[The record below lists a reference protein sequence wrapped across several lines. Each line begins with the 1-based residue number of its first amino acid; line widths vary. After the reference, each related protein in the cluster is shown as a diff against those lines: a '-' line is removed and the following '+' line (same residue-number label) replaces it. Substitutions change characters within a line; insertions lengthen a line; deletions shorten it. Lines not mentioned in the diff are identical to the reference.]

1 MSLSLPKRAP
11 VGRRLRWSREGARYA
26 GRVVPRP
33 RPNPLLADN
42 SQARKSEK
50 GQNSHKGDNAG
61 PAPKLGSTPTGRR
74 GLTHRDAAFDQA
86 PGPLA

>member
-1 MSLSLPKRAP
+1 MRHFHIVDKGQSKQQKLIPLI
-11 VGRRLRWSREGARYA
+11 VQ
-26 GRVVPRP
+26 RP

-61 PAPKLGSTPTGRR
+61 PAAKLGSTPTGRR
-74 GLTHRDAAFDQA
+74 GLPHRDAAFDQA